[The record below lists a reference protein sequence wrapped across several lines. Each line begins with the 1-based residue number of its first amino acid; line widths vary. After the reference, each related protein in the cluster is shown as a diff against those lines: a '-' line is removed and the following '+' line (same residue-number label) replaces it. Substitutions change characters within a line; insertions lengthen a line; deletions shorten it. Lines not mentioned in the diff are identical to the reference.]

1 MIKRA
6 VVDRIDVLLKSS
18 LFSPVGREKLTE
30 ICEKYCREKTYQ
42 KGKTVFSR
50 NTDEKCIGIIAD
62 GTVSVKKEHIVINH
76 LNAGDIFG
84 AVTLYNDC
92 EEFVNDIV
100 AQSECTVVFISKE
113 GVDSL
118 ISRSP
123 EFAKR
128 YIKYLSQRIYFLN
141 GKIEEY
147 TAPSAKGKLLAYFE
161 RNSDGGKCVL
171 SGKMTELSKQL
182 NLSRASLYRALD
194 ELCVNGKIEKDGD
207 IIRLL

>member
-1 MIKRA
+1 MKDCA
-6 VVDRIDVLLKSS
+6 VVDRVGALSNNSFFSS
-18 LFSPVGREKLTE
+18 VDKKQLSSV
-30 ICEKYCREKTYQ
+30 CEKYCKDRIFEK
-42 KGKTVFSR
+42 GELVFSR
-50 NTDEKCIGIIAD
+50 NSKDKCIGIIAD

-76 LNAGDIFG
+76 LTAGDIFG

-92 EEFVNDIV
+92 EEFVNEIV
-100 AQSECTVVFISKE
+100 AQSKCTVVFISKE

-161 RNSDGGKCVL
+161 RNSDAGKCVL
-171 SGKMTELSKQL
+171 SGKMTELSRQL

-194 ELCVNGKIEKDGD
+194 ELCADGKIEKDGD

>member
-6 VVDRIDVLLKSS
+6 VVDKIDILLKSS

-30 ICEKYCREKTYQ
+30 ICEKYCCEKTYQ
-42 KGKTVFSR
+42 KGKTVFSKH
-50 NTDEKCIGIIAD
+50 TSEKCIGIIAD
-62 GTVSVKKEHIVINH
+62 GTASVQKEHIVINH
-76 LNAGDIFG
+76 LAAGDIFG

-161 RNSDGGKCVL
+161 RNSDAGKCVL

-194 ELCVNGKIEKDGD
+194 ELCADGKIEKDGD
-207 IIRLL
+207 IIGLL

>member
-76 LNAGDIFG
+76 LTAGDIFG

-161 RNSDGGKCVL
+161 RNSDGGRCVL

-194 ELCVNGKIEKDGD
+194 ELCADGKIEKDGD
-207 IIRLL
+207 IISLL

>member
-1 MIKRA
+1 MKGCSFSDRA
-6 VVDRIDVLLKSS
+6 VVLSNNYFFSSVDKNQLSSVCENYCTDRIFK
-18 LFSPVGREKLTE
+18 
-30 ICEKYCREKTYQ
+30 
-42 KGKTVFSR
+42 KGQLVFSR
-50 NTDEKCIGIIAD
+50 NSKEKCIGVIAD

-76 LNAGDIFG
+76 LTAGDIFG

-92 EEFVNDIV
+92 EEFVNDII

-118 ISRSP
+118 ISRSH
-123 EFAKR
+123 EFAKG

-141 GKIEEY
+141 DKIEEY
-147 TAPSAKGKLLAYFE
+147 TAPTAKGKLLAYFE
-161 RNSDGGKCVL
+161 RNSDGGRCVM

-194 ELCVNGKIEKDGD
+194 ELCADGKIEKDGD
-207 IIRLL
+207 IICLL

>member
-1 MIKRA
+1 MIKRS
-6 VVDRIDVLLKSS
+6 VMNRIDILSKNS
-18 LFSPVGREKLTE
+18 LFSPVGREKLSF
-30 ICEKYCREKTYQ
+30 ICEKYCYDKTFP
-42 KGKTVFSR
+42 KGKTVFSK
-50 NTDEKCIGIIAD
+50 NTSEKYIGIIAD
-62 GTVSVKKEHIVINH
+62 GTASVKKEHIVINH
-76 LNAGDIFG
+76 LEAGDIFG

-100 AQSECTVVFISKE
+100 AQTECTVVFISKE

-147 TAPSAKGKLLAYFE
+147 TAPSAKGKLLAYLE
-161 RNSDGGKCVL
+161 RNADGGRCVL
-171 SGKMTELSKQL
+171 SGKMTELSRQL

-194 ELCVNGKIEKDGD
+194 ELCADGKIEKDGD
-207 IIRLL
+207 TISLL

>member
-1 MIKRA
+1 MVKHGD
-6 VVDRIDVLLKSS
+6 VDKIVVLLNNG
-18 LFSPVGREKLTE
+18 LFSPVGRERLTL
-30 ICEKYCREKTYQ
+30 ICGKHCYVKTYS

-50 NTDEKCIGIIAD
+50 NSHEKCIGVIAD
-62 GTVSVKKEHIVINH
+62 GALSVKKEHIVINR
-76 LNAGDIFG
+76 LSRGDIFG

-92 EEFVNDIV
+92 DEFVNDIV
-100 AQSECTVVFISKE
+100 AQTDCTVVFISEE

-141 GKIEEY
+141 WKIEEY

-161 RNSDGGKCVL
+161 RNSDGGRCVL

-194 ELCVNGKIEKDGD
+194 ELCADGKIEKNGD
-207 IIRLL
+207 TICLL